1 MRYRKHLLKFSMDPT
16 DIYWSTFSSDNCSS
30 MEQSTWQEV
39 LQEEGI
45 RMIPRHRCSIGE
57 GEVRLVLRYSTASWR
72 MMFPCLSMQ
81 WKEPKKNRPS
91 LIPTSIRRQSSF
103 LTRLMW
109 FDPFVSDPAELST
122 WVSVVSTFCSILC
135 ASWSNHS

>member
-1 MRYRKHLLKFSMDPT
+1 MRYRKVLLKFLMDPT

-57 GEVRLVLRYSTASWR
+57 EEVRLVLRYSTASWR
-72 MMFPCLSMQ
+72 MTFPCLSMQ

-109 FDPFVSDPAELST
+109 FDPFVSDPPELST
-122 WVSVVSTFCSILC
+122 WVSVVSTFCSILY